1 MGSTLGGFLIG
12 FGLCLL
18 IFSGAGIYG
27 SYTSYYRILEWVD
40 EISLIYNITH
50 SDLYVRSLNT
60 MSNITSILGSIRD
73 LLKQIPAI
81 RGIEPQI
88 SSQVSDISQ
97 AVAVM
102 KEIQAASER
111 AMEGISL
118 VNILPWIF
126 VAMTIIAS
134 IMIMVGVNILKRGS
148 IH

>member
-1 MGSTLGGFLIG
+1 
-12 FGLCLL
+12 
-18 IFSGAGIYG
+18 
-27 SYTSYYRILEWVD
+27 
-40 EISLIYNITH
+40 
-50 SDLYVRSLNT
+50 